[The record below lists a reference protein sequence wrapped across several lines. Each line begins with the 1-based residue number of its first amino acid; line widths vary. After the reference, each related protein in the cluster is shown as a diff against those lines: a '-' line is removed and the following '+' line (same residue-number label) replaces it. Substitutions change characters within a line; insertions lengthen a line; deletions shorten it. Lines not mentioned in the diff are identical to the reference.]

1 VRRNRDFSS
10 TGKFLPVRFGG
21 PFLRSPQKWGFFRIL
36 PQVKRPNRGPLEKTI
51 GAVFKAFS
59 NNHQRADLLRLER
72 AAAKP

>member
-1 VRRNRDFSS
+1 
-10 TGKFLPVRFGG
+10 
-21 PFLRSPQKWGFFRIL
+21 LRSPQKWGFFRIL